1 MNEKILALLK
11 EHSEKNLH
19 EKWFDDPDFVIDDL
33 AGGNVDDAFWAGSD
47 YGMYCLAEEILGL
60 MREKND

>member
-11 EHSEKNLH
+11 EHADKNLH

-47 YGMYCLAEEILGL
+47 YGMCCLAEEILAL
-60 MREKND
+60 MEEKND